1 MSTRRGLSLIEIVLG
16 MAILATFAGPLAY
29 LFISSNRSRVSARD
43 MSVAMNLSNCYLSA
57 LKDLPRSS
65 LGVLAPT
72 LDSAVSSDFSPHHL
86 EIPDSPERFTR
97 ELEIREI
104 PVPEGLSKAYRMIVK
119 VNWDRGSD
127 RKKGEFILESILPSE
142 PW

>member
-1 MSTRRGLSLIEIVLG
+1 MSTRKGLSLIEIVFG

-29 LFISSNRSRVSARD
+29 LFISSNRSRVSAREI
-43 MSVAMNLSNCYLSA
+43 SVAMNLSNCYLSA

-72 LDSAVSSDFSPHHL
+72 LDSALSTDFSPLHL
-86 EIPDSPERFTR
+86 EIPESPEKFTR

-104 PVPEGLSKAYRMIVK
+104 AVPEGLSSAYRMIVR
-119 VNWDRGSD
+119 VNWDRGQD
-127 RKKGEFILESILPSE
+127 RKKGEFVLEAIVPSE
-142 PW
+142 P